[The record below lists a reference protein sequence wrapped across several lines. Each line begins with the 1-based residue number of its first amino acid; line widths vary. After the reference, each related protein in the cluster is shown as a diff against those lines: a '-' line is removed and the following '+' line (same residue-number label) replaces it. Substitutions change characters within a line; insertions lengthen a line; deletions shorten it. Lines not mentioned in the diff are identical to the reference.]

1 MLFPLH
7 GNAYLLP
14 VKHRSLIFQ
23 LVRRDILSRY
33 RGSLLGMG
41 WSLVTPMLMLGVY
54 TFVFVGVFR
63 ARWPGAEQGGGVEFA
78 LQMLAGLMVFNL
90 FAEMAAQ
97 APRLVLDQANLVTK
111 VVFPLEILPWVKL
124 LSGLFY
130 LVLNALVLVLATWL
144 VRGTL
149 PPTALVLPLVMLPLL
164 PFLLGL
170 GWLLAALGVY
180 VRDVGH
186 AMGLVVN
193 LAMFLSPVF
202 YSAHTLA
209 PEWQGALYANP
220 LTLVIESVRQV
231 VLQGVWPNVSALLL
245 YSALA
250 LGFAAL
256 GGVFFDT
263 TRKGF
268 TDVL

>member
-1 MLFPLH
+1 MLSLSHSCAYVFPI
-7 GNAYLLP
+7 
-14 VKHRSLIFQ
+14 KHRSLIFQ
-23 LVRRDILSRY
+23 LVRREVLSRY
-33 RGSLLGMG
+33 RGSLLGIG
-41 WSLVTPMLMLGVY
+41 WSLITPLLMLAVY

-63 ARWPGAEQGGGVEFA
+63 ASWPGAEQGGGAEFA

-90 FAEMAAQ
+90 FAEIAAH

-111 VVFPLEILPWVKL
+111 VVFPLEILPWIKL

-130 LVLNALVLVLATWL
+130 LVLNALILVLATWL
-144 VRGTL
+144 VRGE
-149 PPTALVLPLVMLPLL
+149 PPLMALVLPLVILPLL

-186 AMGLVVN
+186 AMGLAVN

-202 YSAHTLA
+202 YSIDTLA
-209 PEWQGALYANP
+209 AEWQGMLYANP
-220 LTLVIESVRQV
+220 LTLIIESVRQV
-231 VLQGVWPNVSALLL
+231 VLQGVWPNAGALLL
-245 YSALA
+245 YSILA
-250 LGFAAL
+250 IVFAVLGASFFAI
-256 GGVFFDT
+256 

-268 TDVL
+268 ADVL